1 MFETANKNQ
10 KVTDLII
17 SQIRDAVL
25 SGRLKPGDRLASEK
39 ELIDQFGVSKATLR
53 EALRALEVMGLIETR
68 KGAGGGIF
76 ITEVN
81 LQTTI
86 HSMMNFLHFR
96 SLSIAEVTMLRFILE
111 PVIIR
116 MAALKINQREL
127 EQLKSL
133 VNRSVTDNAS
143 RTKKDISFHR
153 YLPRFVKNSM
163 LVLIIDFIE
172 SHLDEIKQMVDL
184 NDDFYKMV
192 NDNHQNILDCLIKG
206 DALGASRAM
215 AHDVVWV
222 GKYLSELLG
231 EEAFEPAQYGF
242 DADSLYQAAAPDDP
256 CDESGSSKDTAQ
268 PAIVANIPSERLARA
283 RVLKALGSADLYLV
297 VPHLPEDD

>member
-1 MFETANKNQ
+1 MFQTAHKNQ

-116 MAALKINQREL
+116 MAALKINQDEL
-127 EQLKSL
+127 DQLKSL
-133 VNRSVTDNAS
+133 VNRCETDDAS

-153 YLPRFVKNSM
+153 YLPRFVENSM

-172 SHLDEIKQMVDL
+172 NHLDEIKQMVDL
-184 NDDFYKMV
+184 NDEFYETV
-192 NDNHQNILDCLIKG
+192 NDNHQHILDCLVEG
-206 DALGASRAM
+206 DAPGASRAI

-222 GKYLSELLG
+222 GKYLSKLLG
-231 EEAFEPAQYGF
+231 EEAFDPAQYGF
-242 DADSLYQAAAPDDP
+242 GDDTPYQAAMAGDRRDK
-256 CDESGSSKDTAQ
+256 CAGEGITQ
-268 PAIVANIPSERLARA
+268 PTIVADIPPEQLAKA
-283 RVLKALGSADLYLV
+283 RVLKDLGSADLYLV
-297 VPHLPEDD
+297 VPHLPEGD